1 MPNHKITVALFAALM
16 LCLETGLAVEPPP
29 RDLVVLN
36 WSEYMDPD
44 IIARFEQAHNVKVK
58 EIYFESD
65 DTRDEMLVE
74 NDGRGYDLVLVNGL
88 NLRRYHTRG
97 WLAPITEVEVPN
109 LKLIDPKWR
118 TAFDAADGYAVPY
131 FWGTLGIGY
140 REDLVPEPITSWKQ
154 LYNPPEALRG
164 KIVMNLSNRDLI
176 GMGLK
181 SLGYSANST
190 DPAELAA
197 VEELLLKQ
205 QPFVREYSY
214 VSLNEESSMVS
225 GEILAAMLY
234 SGDALMLQEVDERIA
249 FQLPEE
255 GGNLWVDY
263 WVVLSSSKNKRLALD
278 FIQFINEPETAAQLA
293 EFVYYATPNQAAEKH
308 LPAEFF
314 EDPVIYPPEEFL
326 ERSEFFEE
334 LPPRTARRY
343 NGMFANIVK

>member
-1 MPNHKITVALFAALM
+1 VPNHKIVLALLAALM
-16 LCLETGLAVEPPP
+16 LSLETGLAVDTPP

-44 IIARFEQAHNVKVK
+44 IVARFEQTHNVKIE

-65 DTRDEMLVE
+65 DTRDDMLVE
-74 NDGRGYDLVLVNGL
+74 SDARGYDLVLVNGL
-88 NLRRYHTRG
+88 NLRRYQMRG
-97 WLAPITEVEVPN
+97 WLAPITEAEVPN

-131 FWGTLGIGY
+131 FWGMLGIGY
-140 REDLVPEPITSWKQ
+140 REDLVSEPITSWKQ
-154 LYNPPEALRG
+154 LFDPPEALRG
-164 KIVMNLSNRDLI
+164 KIVMNFNNRDLI

-181 SLGYSANST
+181 ALGYSANST

-197 VEELLLKQ
+197 AEALLLKQ
-205 QPFVREYSY
+205 QPSVREYSY

-225 GEILAAMLY
+225 GEVVAAMLY

-249 FQLPEE
+249 FRMPEE
-255 GGNLWVDY
+255 GSNLWIDY
-263 WVVLSSSKNKRLALD
+263 WTVPSSSKNKRLAMAFL
-278 FIQFINEPETAAQLA
+278 QFINEPENAAQLA

-314 EDPVIYPPEEFL
+314 EDPVIYPPAEYL
-326 ERSEFFEE
+326 ERSEFYQE
-334 LPPRTARRY
+334 LPPRTVRRY
-343 NGMFANIVK
+343 NSIFANVVK